1 MSILKVYNPID
12 IEVDHGDGV
21 YLYAVDGTR
30 FLDFTSGIGVN
41 CLGHSHPSLVNALKS
56 QGEKIWHCS
65 NLFKVLGQEA
75 VAEKLVKNS
84 FASNVFFCNSGS
96 EATETSIKVARKFFY
111 EKGYTSKNRIITFE
125 GAFHGR
131 TLASLFAAKNP
142 DHTRGFG
149 PDVEGFDQV
158 PFGDHEALEKAVNKD
173 TAAIMVE
180 TILGEGGIR
189 VIPENCLKGLRKLCD
204 ERDILLI
211 LDEVQCGLGRTGK
224 LFAFEWAKIKPDIV
238 PIAKGIGGGFPL
250 GACLMNKKTASTMS
264 PGSHGSTFG
273 GNPLAMSIATVVL
286 DYILNEDFLKNV
298 VKVGNYLKTRL
309 EEEVIKKYPT
319 LVSGIRGK
327 GLMLGIESKIKNE
340 VLIKEMINYKLL
352 TVKASQNVI
361 RILPPLILEEKHV
374 DEAIIKINKAFK
386 NLL

>member
-21 YLYAVDGTR
+21 YLYDTDGTR

-56 QGEKIWHCS
+56 QAEKIWHCS
-65 NLFKVLGQEA
+65 NLFKVSGQET
-75 VAEKLVKNS
+75 VADKLVNNS

-111 EKGYTSKNRIITFE
+111 EKGFNSKNRIITFE

-131 TLASLFAAKNP
+131 TIASLFAAKNP

-158 PFGDHEALEKAVNKD
+158 PFGDHEALEKAINKD

-189 VIPENCLKGLRKLCD
+189 VIPEDCLKGLRKLCD
-204 ERDILLI
+204 ERGILLI

-286 DYILNEDFLKNV
+286 DYILNKDFLKNV
-298 VKVGNYLKTRL
+298 IKVGNYLKNRL

-386 NLL
+386 NL

>member
-1 MSILKVYNPID
+1 MSVLKVYNPID

-21 YLYAVDGTR
+21 YLYASDGTR

-65 NLFKVLGQEA
+65 NLFKVVGQET
-75 VAEKLVKNS
+75 VADKLVENS
-84 FASNVFFCNSGS
+84 FASDVFFCNSGS

-158 PFGDHEALEKAVNKD
+158 PFGDHEALEKAINKD

-180 TILGEGGIR
+180 TIMGEGGIR
-189 VIPENCLKGLRKLCD
+189 VIPEDCLKGLRKLCD

-224 LFAFEWAKIKPDIV
+224 FFAFEWAKIKPDIV

-250 GACLMNKKTASTMS
+250 GACLMNKKTASSMT

-286 DYILNEDFLKNV
+286 DYILNKDFLKNV
-298 VKVGNYLKTRL
+298 IKVGNYLKSRL
-309 EEEVIKKYPT
+309 DEEVIKKYPT

-340 VLIKEMINYKLL
+340 ILIKEMINHKLL
-352 TVKASQNVI
+352 TVKASQNII

-374 DEAIIKINKAFK
+374 DEAILKINKAFK
-386 NLL
+386 NL

>member
-1 MSILKVYNPID
+1 MSVLKVYNPID

-21 YLYAVDGTR
+21 YLYASDGTR

-65 NLFKVLGQEA
+65 NLFKVVGQET
-75 VAEKLVKNS
+75 VADKLVENS
-84 FASNVFFCNSGS
+84 FASDVFFCNSGS

-158 PFGDHEALEKAVNKD
+158 PFGDHEALEKAINKD

-180 TILGEGGIR
+180 TIMGEGGIR
-189 VIPENCLKGLRKLCD
+189 VIPEDCLKGLRKLCD

-224 LFAFEWAKIKPDIV
+224 FFAFEWAKIKPDIV

-250 GACLMNKKTASTMS
+250 GACLMNKKTASSMS

-286 DYILNEDFLKNV
+286 DFILNKDFLKNV
-298 VKVGNYLKTRL
+298 VKVGNYLKSRL
-309 EEEVIKKYPT
+309 DEEVIKKYPT

-340 VLIKEMINYKLL
+340 ILIKEMINHKLL
-352 TVKASQNVI
+352 TVKASQNII

-374 DEAIIKINKAFK
+374 DEAILKINKAFK
-386 NLL
+386 NL

>member
-21 YLYAVDGTR
+21 YLYAIDGTR

-65 NLFKVLGQEA
+65 NLFKVSGQEA

-111 EKGYTSKNRIITFE
+111 EKGYSSKNRIITFE

-158 PFGDHEALEKAVNKD
+158 PFGDHDALEKAINQN

-189 VIPENCLKGLRKLCD
+189 VIPEDCLKGLRKLCD
-204 ERDILLI
+204 EKGILLI

-286 DYILNEDFLKNV
+286 DYILNKDFLKNV
-298 VKVGNYLKTRL
+298 EKVGNYLKSRL
-309 EEEVIKKYPT
+309 EEEVIKKHPT
-319 LVSGIRGK
+319 LVSGIRGR

-340 VLIKEMINYKLL
+340 ILIKEMINHKLL

-374 DEAIIKINKAFK
+374 DEAILKINKAFK
-386 NLL
+386 NL

>member
-65 NLFKVLGQEA
+65 NLFKVLGQEV

-158 PFGDHEALEKAVNKD
+158 PFGDHEALEKAINKD

-189 VIPENCLKGLRKLCD
+189 VIPEDCLKGLRKLCD

-286 DYILNEDFLKNV
+286 DYILNKDFLKNV
-298 VKVGNYLKTRL
+298 VKVGNYLKSRL
-309 EEEVIKKYPT
+309 EDEVIKKYPT

-374 DEAIIKINKAFK
+374 DEAILKINKAFK
-386 NLL
+386 NL

>member
-21 YLYAVDGTR
+21 YLYDKDGTR

-56 QGEKIWHCS
+56 QAEKIWHCS
-65 NLFKVLGQEA
+65 NLFKVSGQET
-75 VAEKLVKNS
+75 VADKLVNNS

-111 EKGYTSKNRIITFE
+111 EKGFTSKNRIITFE

-131 TLASLFAAKNP
+131 TLASLFAAKNS

-158 PFGDHEALEKAVNKD
+158 PFGDHEALEKAINKD

-189 VIPENCLKGLRKLCD
+189 VIPEDCLKGLRKLCD
-204 ERDILLI
+204 EKDILLI

-250 GACLMNKKTASTMS
+250 GACLMNKKTASSMS
-264 PGSHGSTFG
+264 LGSHGSTFG

-286 DYILNEDFLKNV
+286 DYILNKDFLKNV
-298 VKVGNYLKTRL
+298 VKVGNYLKSRL
-309 EEEVIKKYPT
+309 EDEVIKKYPT

-352 TVKASQNVI
+352 TVKAGQNVI

-374 DEAIIKINKAFK
+374 DEAILKINKAFK
-386 NLL
+386 NL

>member
-111 EKGYTSKNRIITFE
+111 EKGFTSKNRIITFE

-131 TLASLFAAKNP
+131 TLASLFAAKNS

-158 PFGDHEALEKAVNKD
+158 PFGDHEALEKAINKD

-189 VIPENCLKGLRKLCD
+189 VIPEDCLKGLRKLCD
-204 ERDILLI
+204 ERGILLI

-224 LFAFEWAKIKPDIV
+224 FFAFEWAKIKPDIV

-352 TVKASQNVI
+352 TVKASQNII

-386 NLL
+386 NL